1 MCASG
6 DEKLDRGDPRLSP
19 WTMLRTE
26 GGERGLVSVYLSTIL
41 IWVITL
47 QTELSWSALLAK
59 QHNEVCRRSI
69 KQCESRGIYLKNQ
82 REWLAWPS
90 SWPVCW
96 NQIREQGLAGKV
108 VRPQG
113 CSTLR
118 ISLLLAPTE
127 DWFQTFLHVSGPSLI
142 LYMWRNSWRDR
153 WVKGSI
159 IYNPRS
165 VYGEKICSYF
175 SNPTVVLHGW
185 WLLPHA
191 SLTWFKE
198 NKITSVL
205 VWQCVRA
212 GGSVRLRLALCA
224 VRGEERWGGVRG
236 GQGWGNNTAAIP
248 VERNHLH
255 NFMKAVFV
263 RSDGSIKP

>member
-1 MCASG
+1 MPGTGGKKRISVCPPLCHPHLG
-6 DEKLDRGDPRLSP
+6 DHITNRAFLKRSFSKGAQ
-19 WTMLRTE
+19 W
-26 GGERGLVSVYLSTIL
+26 GLSTI
-41 IWVITL
+41 
-47 QTELSWSALLAK
+47 
-59 QHNEVCRRSI
+59 N

-90 SWPVCW
+90 SRPVCW
-96 NQIREQGLAGKV
+96 NQIREWGLAGKV

-113 CSTLR
+113 CSTWR
-118 ISLLLAPTE
+118 ISLLLAPTA

-142 LYMWRNSWRDR
+142 LYMWKNSWRDR

-159 IYNPRS
+159 IYNPCS
-165 VYGEKICSYF
+165 VHGEKIRSYF

-224 VRGEERWGGVRG
+224 VRREERRGGGGVRDG
-236 GQGWGNNTAAIP
+236 GTIP
-248 VERNHLH
+248 LRSQLKEIICTILWKLYLSGRMVLSKPNSHGGTWFKWRVSY
-255 NFMKAVFV
+255 KAGKM
-263 RSDGSIKP
+263 SG